1 MVARR
6 GSRQLRAPRVSRSDG
21 LLSRFI
27 REKLAQHVEPAR
39 QGTPRGA
46 PVGFS
51 RKKLAAALGALTSA
65 DVQQTAREVGV
76 SYGVVRK
83 WRTEAPFKAL
93 VERLEDEFVEDFC
106 ATVDADLGVRG
117 PLRGATVPEEADLDQ
132 VADALH
138 ESRARWIAANL
149 GDAARYGSRVS
160 GKLTEHL
167 LDQREGVGRPWRM
180 SVLQALLTLW
190 PHAGPD
196 TDPGQIGAGLDAS
209 QSGSRALLGM
219 LRFIVLTL
227 DSGLSEGHR
236 RLAQAYLRILHR
248 QIVGRPP

>member
-6 GSRQLRAPRVSRSDG
+6 QSRALRAPRASRSDG

-27 REKLAQHVEPAR
+27 RDELARHVEPAR
-39 QGTPRGA
+39 RGTPRGA

-51 RKKLAAALGALTSA
+51 RKKLAAALGALTST

-93 VERLEDEFVEDFC
+93 IERLEDEFVARFC
-106 ATVDADLGVRG
+106 AVVDADLGVRG
-117 PLRGATVPEEADLDQ
+117 SLRGATVPEEADLGQ

-138 ESRARWIAANL
+138 ESRAHWIGANL
-149 GDAARYGSRVS
+149 GDAARYGSGVI

-180 SVLQALLTLW
+180 SILLGLLTLW
-190 PHAGPD
+190 PQAAPVPGPAWIEAGFD
-196 TDPGQIGAGLDAS
+196 TSQPGV
-209 QSGSRALLGM
+209 RALLGM
-219 LRFIVLTL
+219 VRFIALTL
-227 DSGLSEGHR
+227 DSGVSEGHR
-236 RLAQAYLRILHR
+236 RLAQVYLQILHR

>member
-6 GSRQLRAPRVSRSDG
+6 GPRQLRAPRGSRSDG

-51 RKKLAAALGALTSA
+51 RKKLAAALGALTSR

-93 VERLEDEFVEDFC
+93 VEGLEDDFVAHFC
-106 ATVDADLGVRG
+106 AVVDADLGVRG
-117 PLRGATVPEEADLDQ
+117 SLRDATVPEEADLDEF
-132 VADALH
+132 ADAVH
-138 ESRARWIAANL
+138 ASRADWIAANL
-149 GDAARYGSRVS
+149 GDAALYGSGVID
-160 GKLTEHL
+160 KLTEHL

-180 SVLQALLTLW
+180 AILQRLTTLW
-190 PHAGPD
+190 PPGSG
-196 TDPGQIGAGLDAS
+196 TDPWHLGLAMEPS
-209 QSGSRALLGM
+209 QPGLRALLGM
-219 LRFIVLTL
+219 IRFIMVMLE
-227 DSGLSEGHR
+227 SRVSEGHR
-236 RLAQAYLRILHR
+236 RLAGVYLRTLHR
-248 QIVGRPP
+248 QLTERQP